1 MRNYLIKLLGG
12 FNRIQWE
19 QYLEQNQKQLED
31 VIRRAGDDLN
41 YFKDQI
47 VDKDLEI
54 QRLTNLIFMDRG
66 FIRSGEVK
74 TQSDIKSIQKRHISP
89 KERQRQLEL
98 NDLEVH
104 SEMLKQRWNK
114 ENGTESDSTG
124 TSAS

>member
-98 NDLEVH
+98 NDLEVYT
-104 SEMLKQRWNK
+104 EMLKQRWNK